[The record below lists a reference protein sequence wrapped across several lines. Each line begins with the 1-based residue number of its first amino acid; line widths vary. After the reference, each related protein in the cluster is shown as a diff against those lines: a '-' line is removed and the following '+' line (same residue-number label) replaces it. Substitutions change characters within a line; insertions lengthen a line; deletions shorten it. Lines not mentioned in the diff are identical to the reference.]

1 MPLVGAGVCGI
12 SPGGF
17 PVHDADT
24 QDQQWSA
31 WMIAA
36 QAGDQT
42 AYESLLSE
50 LAPAI
55 RSYLLASFGA
65 YHHID
70 DCVQECLLA
79 IHQGRHS
86 YNAAFPFKPW
96 FYAVVRNKTI
106 DVLRRTPLEADEAP
120 PELTAKLEDLV
131 MAIDGNRLL
140 SRLSANLREAVLL
153 TKFVG
158 LSTKECALHLNISES
173 LVKVRVFRGIRKL
186 RAVWDAE
193 H

>member
-1 MPLVGAGVCGI
+1 MNE
-12 SPGGF
+12 
-17 PVHDADT
+17 ADT

-31 WMIAA
+31 WMVAA
-36 QAGDQT
+36 QSGDQA

-55 RSYLLASFGA
+55 RSYLMASFGA
-65 YHHID
+65 YHLID

-79 IHQGRHS
+79 THQGRHS

-106 DVLRRTPLEADEAP
+106 DVLRRTPLEEDEAQTEAP
-120 PELTAKLEDLV
+120 AKLEDLS
-131 MAIDGNRLL
+131 MAIDGSRLL
-140 SRLSANLREAVLL
+140 SALSGNLREAVLL

-158 LSTKECALHLNISES
+158 LSTRECALHLNISES

-186 RAVWDAE
+186 RAVWDSE
-193 H
+193 R